1 MTLENIYYVGQ
12 TVAVFAILISLTF
25 VVLQLRQTQKNQ
37 KSLINQGVA
46 NRDHEIMQMAQ
57 AAGIADMYAKAL
69 TTETNFD
76 KTEILR
82 MIIWVRAV
90 IGQMQDV
97 CVQHKDGLIDQDT
110 YDFIAAGVRS
120 VFAVPLARAV
130 WPLTR
135 PSVSP
140 DAANLGDRFLAETP
154 IAEPLD
160 ALTDMVREQ
169 LSQIW
174 KQQAAQKAPLTS
186 N

>member
-12 TVAVFAILISLTF
+12 TVAVFAILVSLTF

-46 NRDHEIMQMAQ
+46 NRDHEIMQMVQ
-57 AAGIADMYAKAL
+57 APETANMYAKAL
-69 TTETNFD
+69 TTETSFD
-76 KTEILR
+76 KTEIFR
-82 MIIWVRAV
+82 MVIWVRAV

-97 CVQHKDGLIDQDT
+97 CVQHKEGLIDQDT
-110 YDFIAAGVRS
+110 YEFIAAGVRS
-120 VFAVPLARAV
+120 VFAVPLARVV

-140 DAANLGDRFLAETP
+140 DAANLGDQFLSETP
-154 IAEPLD
+154 VSEPFD
-160 ALTDMVREQ
+160 ELTDMVREQ

-174 KQQAAQKAPLTS
+174 KQQAAQKASLPS
-186 N
+186 K

>member
-1 MTLENIYYVGQ
+1 MTLENIYYIGQ

-46 NRDHEIMQMAQ
+46 NRDHEIMQMVQ
-57 AAGIADMYAKAL
+57 AAGTADMYAKAL
-69 TTETNFD
+69 TTEINFN
-76 KTEILR
+76 KTEIFR
-82 MIIWVRAV
+82 MIILVRAV

-97 CVQHKDGLIDQDT
+97 FVQHKDGLIDQDT

-154 IAEPLD
+154 VGEPLD
-160 ALTDMVREQ
+160 ELTDVVREQ
-169 LSQIW
+169 LSRIW
-174 KQQAAQKAPLTS
+174 KEQAVQKALPTS
-186 N
+186 T